1 MQDVV
6 LYGTNKGVNIV
17 IFMFTVLKKIKS
29 KINGDVVPII
39 KMCFYN
45 TVCKAYIKMFGRNDR
60 RNMKYKLSF
69 CLIFKNEGPFLK
81 EWLDYHIVVGVDHF
95 YLYNNNSD
103 DNFREVLEPYIKD
116 GIVTLIEWPYECS
129 QFKAYRHCYENF
141 RNETNWL
148 SFIDAD
154 EFFVPKKELTIPDWL
169 VGFNKYPARNIHW
182 LMFCT
187 GGVLNHDYNKN
198 VIEQYRYCWEDF
210 WNHGKC
216 LINTQY
222 DIANFDTWHVHH
234 HTYMRYNI
242 FGMSIVLPAV
252 NQFGYIC
259 TIDKTW
265 GGGKNKRSNSTIQIN
280 HYFTKAW
287 SIWSAK
293 MKKTDVLFANNPKSD
308 INYFYNYE
316 MRNTSSDYTINRFFI
331 KMKLKQG
338 LIK

>member
-116 GIVTLIEWPYECS
+116 GIVTLIEWPYDHS
-129 QFKAYRHCYENF
+129 QFKAYKHCYDNF
-141 RNETNWL
+141 RSEFASAATSQFGSGWAWL
-148 SFIDAD
+148 AEDKNGKLQIMKTANGDNPVAHG
-154 EFFVPKKELTIPDWL
+154 LIPIIGLDVWEHAYYL
-169 VGFNKYPARNIHW
+169 DYQNRRVDYINNY
-182 LMFCT
+182 
-187 GGVLNHDYNKN
+187 LNH
-198 VIEQYRYCWEDF
+198 
-210 WNHGKC
+210 
-216 LINTQY
+216 
-222 DIANFDTWHVHH
+222 
-234 HTYMRYNI
+234 
-242 FGMSIVLPAV
+242 
-252 NQFGYIC
+252 
-259 TIDKTW
+259 
-265 GGGKNKRSNSTIQIN
+265 
-280 HYFTKAW
+280 
-287 SIWSAK
+287 
-293 MKKTDVLFANNPKSD
+293 
-308 INYFYNYE
+308 
-316 MRNTSSDYTINRFFI
+316 
-331 KMKLKQG
+331 
-338 LIK
+338 LIKWN